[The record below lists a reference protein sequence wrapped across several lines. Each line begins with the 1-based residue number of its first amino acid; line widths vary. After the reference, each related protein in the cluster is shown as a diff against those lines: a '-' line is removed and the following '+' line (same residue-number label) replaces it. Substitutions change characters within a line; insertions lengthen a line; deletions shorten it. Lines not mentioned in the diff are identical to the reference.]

1 MQFTI
6 QITVN
11 DKSGHRHTEKL
22 PTIEKQADIP
32 NDIGLSLSESKLL
45 LNVIQQSVI
54 QKQAAEYLDEHRAC
68 PCCQRNRRVKNKQT
82 IQYRTLFGII
92 PVEGIRVYRC
102 ACEKHSTQTVSLLNH
117 WCDTHTHP
125 ELRYIETRWASLM
138 SYGLTANLLK
148 DILPVGEHYNAATV
162 RNHLCQ
168 TAKRQE
174 AELEGLSDFLPG
186 DLRKWEKL
194 PKPGK
199 PMTVGIDGGYVRN
212 RDDRKHHFEVIA
224 GKSFAANVPTKR
236 FGFVQC
242 LENHPRRKLIAQL
255 SSQGMQANQQI
266 TFLSDGA
273 DNIRDLQFNL
283 YPESQHVLDWFHITM
298 RLTVLKQYARGVSK
312 NAPELGAELLD
323 SLTSTKW
330 YLWHGNVIK
339 ALEHLDDCAAMC
351 DEDISHYGNNKSL
364 LKHIDEMY
372 TYIENNSMMIPN
384 YGEMYRYGEAI
395 SSSFVESTINEVIAK
410 RMVKKQ
416 QMQWSQQGA
425 HYLLQTRTA
434 VLNGDLKTQFEHW
447 YPGIKLGDKTDHYWT
462 EAVAA

>member
-1 MQFTI
+1 
-6 QITVN
+6 
-11 DKSGHRHTEKL
+11 
-22 PTIEKQADIP
+22 
-32 NDIGLSLSESKLL
+32 
-45 LNVIQQSVI
+45 
-54 QKQAAEYLDEHRAC
+54 
-68 PCCQRNRRVKNKQT
+68 
-82 IQYRTLFGII
+82 
-92 PVEGIRVYRC
+92 
-102 ACEKHSTQTVSLLNH
+102 
-117 WCDTHTHP
+117 
-125 ELRYIETRWASLM
+125 
-138 SYGLTANLLK
+138 
-148 DILPVGEHYNAATV
+148 
-162 RNHLCQ
+162 
-168 TAKRQE
+168 
-174 AELEGLSDFLPG
+174 
-186 DLRKWEKL
+186 
-194 PKPGK
+194 
-199 PMTVGIDGGYVRN
+199 
-212 RDDRKHHFEVIA
+212 
-224 GKSFAANVPTKR
+224 
-236 FGFVQC
+236 
-242 LENHPRRKLIAQL
+242 
-255 SSQGMQANQQI
+255 
-266 TFLSDGA
+266 
-273 DNIRDLQFNL
+273 
-283 YPESQHVLDWFHITM
+283 M

-330 YLWHGNVIK
+330 YLWHGNAIK

-351 DEDISHYGNNKSL
+351 DEDILHYGNNKSL

>member
-1 MQFTI
+1 MQLTI
-6 QITVN
+6 QIATV

-22 PTIEKQADIP
+22 LAIEKQTDSP
-32 NDIGLSLSESKLL
+32 NDIGLSLSESKQL
-45 LNVIQQSVI
+45 LNTVQQSVI
-54 QKQAAEYLDEHRAC
+54 QKQAAEFLDEHRPC
-68 PCCQRNRRVKNKQT
+68 PCCQRNRRIKGRQK

-92 PVEGIRVYRC
+92 PVEGFRVYRC
-102 ACEKHSTQTVSLLNH
+102 ICEKNSPQTVNLLND
-117 WCDTHTHP
+117 WCSEYTHP
-125 ELRYIETRWASLM
+125 ELKYIETKWASLM
-138 SYGLTANLLK
+138 AYGLTASLLK
-148 DILPVGEHYNAATV
+148 DILPVGERCNAATI

-174 AELEGLSDFLPG
+174 AELDGLPDFLSGSP
-186 DLRKWEKL
+186 REWAKL

-212 RDDRKHHFEVIA
+212 RDDKKHHFEIIA
-224 GKSFAANVPTKR
+224 GKSFSADVPAKR

-242 LENHPRRKLIAQL
+242 LENHPRRKLLAQL

-273 DNIRDLQFNL
+273 DNLRELQFNL
-283 YPESQHVLDWFHITM
+283 YPESQHILDWFHITM
-298 RLTVLKQYARGVSK
+298 RLTVLKQYSKGVSK
-312 NAPELGAELLD
+312 NDPELGTELLD
-323 SLTSTKW
+323 SLTRTKW
-330 YLWHGNVIK
+330 YIWHGNVIK